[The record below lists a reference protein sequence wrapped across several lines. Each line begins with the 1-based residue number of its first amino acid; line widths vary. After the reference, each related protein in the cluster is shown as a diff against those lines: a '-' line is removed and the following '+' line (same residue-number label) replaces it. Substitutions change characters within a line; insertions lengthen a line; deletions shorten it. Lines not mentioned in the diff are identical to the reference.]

1 MRTGMTLNK
10 SFESNALSAKTFSTT
25 SRHTGRLMDFPGG
38 IVDSLF
44 QIAQGFLRDG
54 AQTEEIKEKF
64 ESHSNIALGSWKTTT
79 RYVTMTCFGKIW
91 ILMYLYQHP

>member
-1 MRTGMTLNK
+1 
-10 SFESNALSAKTFSTT
+10 
-25 SRHTGRLMDFPGG
+25 MDFPGG
-38 IVDSLF
+38 IVDSIF

-64 ESHSNIALGSWKTTT
+64 ESHSSISLGSWKTTT

-91 ILMYLYQHP
+91 ILMYLYRHP